1 MINGFVLDINNENG
15 IEFEIPLFRDFN
27 LPDGVSIKIINSN
40 YTYDSLVLMAKS
52 KNFIGG
58 GFQSDLIKNVKLI
71 TRQSVLEF
79 DSNVLSLDK
88 KIILDGFE
96 NYLSI
101 LVPPNNSGFFQLFPF
116 IAE

>member
-1 MINGFVLDINNENG
+1 MKRGQRKTLWSGQRLRIFHI
-15 IEFEIPLFRDFN
+15 
-27 LPDGVSIKIINSN
+27 
-40 YTYDSLVLMAKS
+40 MAKS

-88 KIILDGFE
+88 KIIIDGFE